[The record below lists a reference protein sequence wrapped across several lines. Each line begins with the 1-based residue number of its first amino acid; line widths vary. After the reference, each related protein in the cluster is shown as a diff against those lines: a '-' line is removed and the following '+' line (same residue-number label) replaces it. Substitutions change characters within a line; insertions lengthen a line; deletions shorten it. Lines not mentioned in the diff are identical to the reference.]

1 VNPRRRVPRTVG
13 PTAAHGEEPFTD
25 RAADGQGLGITAKL
39 GMLAGGLVVIIVVS
53 VGLALWQ
60 AGQTTTEYDQL
71 LAHQVD
77 DALSARRVQVEF
89 KRQVQEW
96 KDILLRG
103 SNSADLATYSANFR
117 AEDAL
122 VGSLTDALIAQTA
135 DPQVRRDLTT
145 VRAEHQQL
153 DAGYARALAGFVA
166 GHGKDFAA
174 ADRLVRGQDRPPT
187 TLLDGVVTYLGQ
199 QVTAKVN
206 QQKAAVATRQR
217 VGLVGTLALTC
228 ALAMLVT
235 VVVRRIVQPVRGL
248 TVAARKIADRTLP
261 DVITRIKA
269 LPADAEPPAL
279 PRYRVDT
286 RDELKDLAEAFTQ
299 VQDSAVRMATEQHRA
314 ERQVAEMLI
323 NLGRRNQNLLGRLL
337 SLVTDLERGEQ
348 DADVLAQLFR
358 LDHAATRIR
367 RNAES
372 MLVLAGATQTRTFA
386 APVQVEDVVRA
397 ALSEIEDYVRVD
409 LYHVEEGQ
417 VSGSAAADLVHLLAE
432 LIENAT
438 HFSPPSSQVTVIG
451 QRTRAGYRIRVID
464 QGVGMTQRELLEAN
478 DRIARS
484 AEGWADAK
492 LLGLHVVGRLAA
504 RRGIDVA
511 LEPSAARGITA
522 TVLIPTH
529 DLVDDRGPAPAPEA
543 LPAAGRTPG
552 RPAPALPR
560 NPSGTRPGL
569 PPAQPVPAPTPEPF
583 RGRSP
588 DPATAPQTM
597 PKRVRGAQLAGL
609 HLDETDTAPAFA
621 PAPARSGWNLRNF
634 QLEVEA
640 ARQAIATGDPGVVD
654 LRDGARS
661 ASDHTQHGQDGR

>member
-1 VNPRRRVPRTVG
+1 MKPRPRG
-13 PTAAHGEEPFTD
+13 PRAGRPTPAQGGEPFT
-25 RAADGQGLGITAKL
+25 RGPAEGRRLGITAKL
-39 GMLAGGLVVIIVVS
+39 GLLAGGLVGIIVAS
-53 VGLALWQ
+53 LGLALWQ
-60 AGQTTTEYDQL
+60 AGQTTQEYDQL

-77 DALSARRVQVEF
+77 DALAARRVQVEF

-103 SNSADLATYSANFR
+103 SNPADLATYSANFR
-117 AEDAL
+117 AEDGL
-122 VGSLTDALIAQTA
+122 VRSLTDTLITQTT
-135 DPQVRRDLTT
+135 DVQVRRDLTAF
-145 VRAEHQQL
+145 RAAHQQL

-166 GHGKDFAA
+166 SDGRDFAA
-174 ADRLVRGQDRPPT
+174 ADRMVRGQDRPPT
-187 TLLDGVVTYLGQ
+187 ALLDGVVTYLGQ
-199 QVTAKVN
+199 QVNAQVDR
-206 QQKAAVATRQR
+206 QKAAVATRQR
-217 VGLVGTLALTC
+217 VGLGGTLALTC
-228 ALAMLVT
+228 ALALLVT

-248 TVAARKIADRTLP
+248 TVAARKVADETLP
-261 DVITRIKA
+261 DIITRIKGM
-269 LPADAEPPAL
+269 PADAEPPAL
-279 PRYRVDT
+279 PSYRVDT

-323 NLGRRNQNLLGRLL
+323 NLGRRNQNLLSRLL
-337 SLVTDLERGEQ
+337 SQVTDLERGEQ

-386 APVQVEDVVRA
+386 VPVQIEDVVRA

-409 LYHVEEGQ
+409 LYHVEEGM

-438 HFSPPSSQVTVIG
+438 NFSPPNSQVTVIG

-478 DRIARS
+478 ERIAR
-484 AEGWADAK
+484 AADGWADAK
-492 LLGLHVVGRLAA
+492 LLGLYVVGRLAA

-522 TVLIPTH
+522 TVMISPAVM
-529 DLVDDRGPAPAPEA
+529 VDDRGSVQAPEL
-543 LPAAGRTPG
+543 LPTGGRTPL
-552 RPAPALPR
+552 RSEPATPR
-560 NPSGTRPGL
+560 NPAGTRPVL
-569 PPAQPVPAPTPEPF
+569 PAQPVPAPAPGPVNGWAADPPSTPPV
-583 RGRSP
+583 
-588 DPATAPQTM
+588 M

-609 HLDETDTAPAFA
+609 DLDEADTEPAFA
-621 PAPARSGWNLRNF
+621 PTPAQSGWNLRNF
-634 QLEVEA
+634 QLDVEA
-640 ARQAIATGDPGVVD
+640 ARQAIAAGEPGVVD
-654 LRDGARS
+654 LRDAGRS
-661 ASDHTQHGQDGR
+661 APDHTQHGQEGR